1 MSDSERRS
9 QGNTFREIASV
20 VSFCVT
26 SIVAGGVVVGLLG
39 AVLGG
44 FVVGGATVRAVAN
57 DDAMALAGIV
67 GFIGVVGVVGVLVGF
82 TFTFSRTVE
91 AARAPAPLVG
101 VLFTLFVLFVL
112 VAGLIAHI
120 GLAGVSLVVALLVL
134 LIGLV
139 VGIYVGRPFPAR
151 GGSSQVFVIVVGVV
165 VGVVLV
171 ALGVLFVDGVTLEL
185 FVGVLLLVVALGALS
200 VSRVAS

>member
-67 GFIGVVGVVGVLVGF
+67 GFIGVVGVLVGF